1 MPTIPATA
9 TITIRNNPSLIGRVH
24 DSLSSV
30 GGGSASR
37 WASACFLKHDA
48 RETAPFYHKQWLSR
62 RSRVDAYCSRTPGES
77 SVRCGDPG
85 SLQALPLDRRAR
97 LFRES
102 RSASASS
109 GRLAPALEPRPRL
122 GRWASL
128 WLKTLQLDQPS
139 EQRLFRRSGA
149 FRQHPV
155 RARKVTRV
163 AVRDALEIVLML
175 RLRLPKR
182 TGRGDL
188 GHHLSWP

>member
-85 SLQALPLDRRAR
+85 VAASPPPGSPRSAVSRKPIGVCEFWSARASPGATPTIGTLGFALAKNPAARSAVGTAPIPPQRRA
-97 LFRES
+97 
-102 RSASASS
+102 SATPSS
-109 GRLAPALEPRPRL
+109 GAQSDTCSR
-122 GRWASL
+122 
-128 WLKTLQLDQPS
+128 
-139 EQRLFRRSGA
+139 
-149 FRQHPV
+149 
-155 RARKVTRV
+155 
-163 AVRDALEIVLML
+163 
-175 RLRLPKR
+175 
-182 TGRGDL
+182 
-188 GHHLSWP
+188 